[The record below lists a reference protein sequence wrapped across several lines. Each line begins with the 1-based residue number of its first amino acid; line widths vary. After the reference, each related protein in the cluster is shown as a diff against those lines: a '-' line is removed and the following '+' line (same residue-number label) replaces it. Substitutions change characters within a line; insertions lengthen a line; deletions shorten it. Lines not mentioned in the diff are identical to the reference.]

1 MIVPPASLLW
11 YWTLPTSSASC
22 TRRLN
27 SSLHDM
33 VIYQIATF
41 HRIKTVF
48 GLPAIPCLHRGA
60 LHLRPFS
67 QLAGSFNKS
76 DPWLFECRIDAEP
89 IYRYTKGGYHPVH
102 LGDILNNGTY
112 RILHNIG
119 KTCASNFLDD
129 ITYNGGM
136 SMRDLERSFARLQ
149 AFD

>member
-1 MIVPPASLLW
+1 
-11 YWTLPTSSASC
+11 
-22 TRRLN
+22 
-27 SSLHDM
+27 M

-41 HRIKTVF
+41 HRIKTVWVCR
-48 GLPAIPCLHRGA
+48 LPALTYLHRGA

-112 RILHNIG
+112 RILHKLGWGSYSTVWAAKNLMYAVLLHVFF
-119 KTCASNFLDD
+119 TVSYTD
-129 ITYNGGM
+129 
-136 SMRDLERSFARLQ
+136 S
-149 AFD
+149 